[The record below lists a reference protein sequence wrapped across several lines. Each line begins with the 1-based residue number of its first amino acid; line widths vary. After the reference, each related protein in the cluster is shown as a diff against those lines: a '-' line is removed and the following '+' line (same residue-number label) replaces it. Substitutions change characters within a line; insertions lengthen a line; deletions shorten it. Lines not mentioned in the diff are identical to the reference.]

1 MKTVEI
7 PSCHFKTAWTVS
19 TVTVKKCAQRTER
32 NEARIPTLVT
42 INGKYRQSTVLT
54 SSGEVDD
61 TTRAAHVDSA
71 REPKRSAP
79 IPAISPT
86 LSPTLSAIVPG
97 LEGSS
102 SLRSFKFFPTRSA
115 PTSAALV

>member
-1 MKTVEI
+1 MI
-7 PSCHFKTAWTVS
+7 GH
-19 TVTVKKCAQRTER
+19 
-32 NEARIPTLVT
+32 
-42 INGKYRQSTVLT
+42 
-54 SSGEVDD
+54 EVDE
-61 TTRAAHVDSA
+61 TTRAAQVDSA

-97 LEGSS
+97 LRGESS
-102 SLRSFKFFPTRSA
+102 SKCSPTLPARSA